1 MYIASNLANSGSKTQ
16 PAGLPASAFSSLRNP
31 TPNVLLKRPNHVIVN
46 GTGSFSFLT
55 TWPGGTFTEGSVHE
69 TNANYTSTYTLT
81 DKNNNAKPGSTRLD
95 IQPLAWSSGS
105 AVKHFKGD
113 VTFVYKG
120 GL

>member
-1 MYIASNLANSGSKTQ
+1 
-16 PAGLPASAFSSLRNP
+16 
-31 TPNVLLKRPNHVIVN
+31 
-46 GTGSFSFLT
+46 
-55 TWPGGTFTEGSVHE
+55 
-69 TNANYTSTYTLT
+69 LT